1 MAKDRLD
8 TVLVKKGL
16 YESREKAKRA
26 VMSGNIF
33 IDNCREDKPGKRIAE
48 ESRIEIKEDCN
59 PYVSRG
65 GLKLEKGLKDFDID
79 LKGKKA
85 IDIGAST
92 GGFTDCMLKYGAEK
106 VIAVDVGYG
115 QFDWKLRNNQRVVC
129 MERTNA
135 RYLKLVD
142 VPYISDF
149 CTIDVSFISLK
160 KILPAVINLLK
171 PDGEIVCLIKPQF
184 EAGRDK
190 VGKHGVVR
198 TEETHKEVVVGI
210 CNFAVDSGLMIKGMT
225 FSPIKGPKGN
235 IEYILYISKKEGLS
249 DIRLITM
256 SIERMVQQSHKT
268 LNSYI

>member
-1 MAKDRLD
+1 MVKDRLD
-8 TVLVKKGL
+8 VILVKRGL

-33 IDNCREDKPGKRIAE
+33 VDNCREDKPGKRIPE
-48 ESRIEIKEDCN
+48 KSTIEIKGDGN

-65 GLKLEKGLKDFDID
+65 GLKLEKGLKDFNID
-79 LKGKKA
+79 LKGKKV

-92 GGFTDCMLKYGAEK
+92 GGFTDCMLKYGADT

-115 QFDWKLRNNQRVVC
+115 QFDWKLRNNKRVVC

-135 RYLKLVD
+135 RYLKPED
-142 VPYISDF
+142 IPYKTDF

-160 KILPAVINLLK
+160 KIIPAVINLLK
-171 PDGEIVCLIKPQF
+171 TNGEIVCLIKPQF

-190 VGKHGVVR
+190 VGRHGVVLS
-198 TEETHKEVVVGI
+198 EETHKEVVMGI
-210 CNFAVDSGLMIKGMT
+210 CQFAVESSLKIRGIT

-235 IEYILYISKKEGLS
+235 IEYILYISKEEGIM
-249 DIRLITM
+249 DIQLITKLTEKV
-256 SIERMVQQSHKT
+256 IYQSHKT
-268 LNSYI
+268 LI